1 MSTPFFEMLR
11 KIHTVPKL
19 TSYTDT
25 PEAIEL
31 QTLVAAGDKVAYRR
45 MESEYKKI
53 GHNFRLTKGIVYE
66 MKDEGETLDVQI
78 AVQVKGFSLTWYFWV
93 EGGMD
98 QYPQA
103 FRDKLYNAAARCHK
117 EVERGC
123 DLYYRGS
130 NAVHI
135 KLMHN
140 LETESNHNHNHYR
153 LKDNQSYTP
162 VDFAQHMQ
170 AFKKSEIHDEFFEPG
185 EIDELCEKFNTFYA
199 HWTAKTADTPS
210 EEERYFSDPSQQL
223 DPLDIIELRMFG
235 AQQEPCRIS
244 AAELKIDYDAA
255 RAEIES
261 LLHSPEG
268 KDSDKWSQV
277 LLKMKAEYDELL
289 AYRQIGGSRGLGS
302 ERASSRQIKGSKNP
316 VITAVMGMD
325 DTLGK
330 ETPDVPD
337 WAHTLKAAVAEGMA
351 HLLGSAEKRVVHE
364 EAERLEAAARGPSE
378 SGASVSPSSLGS
390 AYQFFVPA
398 DRGGA
403 EEQLPEASNA
413 MPKLESD
420 AAPSVRKDPVAFFK
434 PSGGASAGPGD
445 DLETGVAPLASDA
458 EKKSTKGGA

>member
-1 MSTPFFEMLR
+1 MSTPFFEMVK
-11 KIHTVPKL
+11 KIHTVSKL

-31 QTLVAAGDKVAYRR
+31 QTLVAAGDKAGYRR

-66 MKDEGETLDVQI
+66 MKDEGETIDVQI

-98 QYPQA
+98 QYPQK
-103 FRDKLYNAAARCHK
+103 FRDKLYNAAAMCHK

-223 DPLDIIELRMFG
+223 DPLDIIELKMFG

-255 RAEIES
+255 RKEIES
-261 LLHSPEG
+261 LLHSAEP
-268 KDSDKWSQV
+268 KDSDKWNQA

-330 ETPDVPD
+330 ETPDVPV
-337 WAHTLKAAVAEGMA
+337 WAHTLKAAVDEGMA
-351 HLLGSAEKRVVHE
+351 QLLGSAEKRVVHE
-364 EAERLEAAARGPSE
+364 EGEGLEAAAPGSSE
-378 SGASVSPSSLGS
+378 SGASVPPSGMGSPH
-390 AYQFFVPA
+390 QFFA
-398 DRGGA
+398 LASRGVT
-403 EEQLPEASNA
+403 EKQLLEASKA
-413 MPKLESD
+413 LPKAESD
-420 AAPSVRKDPVAFFK
+420 ATPSVRKDPDTFFR
-434 PSGGASAGPGD
+434 PSGGASVDAGD
-445 DLETGVAPLASDA
+445 ALETGVAPPEPDA
-458 EKKSTKGGA
+458 VKKSTQGGG